1 MKLYT
6 KKDIEDIFK
15 ISRATVYR
23 WCREGDFPQPI
34 NFKKGRRQYWRDD
47 EIKNTL
53 KKDDVVSKD
62 KHFKNVK
69 N

>member
-23 WCREGDFPQPI
+23 WCRAGGFPQPF
-34 NFKKGRRQYWRDD
+34 NCKKGSRQYWRAEDI
-47 EIKNTL
+47 ERFINNS
-53 KKDDVVSKD
+53 DV
-62 KHFKNVK
+62 FRN
-69 N
+69 

>member
-34 NFKKGRRQYWRDD
+34 NFKKGRRQYWRAD
-47 EIKNTL
+47 EIKKYIEN
-53 KKDDVVSKD
+53 
-62 KHFKNVK
+62 N
-69 N
+69 

>member
-23 WCREGDFPQPI
+23 EGDFLNLLI
-34 NFKKGRRQYWRDD
+34 
-47 EIKNTL
+47 L
-53 KKDDVVSKD
+53 KKVEDSTGE
-62 KHFKNVK
+62 
-69 N
+69 

>member
-23 WCREGDFPQPI
+23 WCREGGFPQPF
-34 NFKKGRRQYWRDD
+34 NCKKGSRQYWRAEDI
-47 EIKNTL
+47 ERFINNS
-53 KKDDVVSKD
+53 DV
-62 KHFKNVK
+62 FRN
-69 N
+69 

>member
-23 WCREGDFPQPI
+23 GCREGDFPQPL
-34 NFKKGRRQYWRDD
+34 NFKKGRRQYWNAEEIDKY
-47 EIKNTL
+47 IKNG
-53 KKDDVVSKD
+53 
-62 KHFKNVK
+62 
-69 N
+69 

>member
-6 KKDIEDIFK
+6 KKDIENIFK

-34 NFKKGRRQYWRDD
+34 NFKKGRRQYWRAD
-47 EIKNTL
+47 EIKKYIEN
-53 KKDDVVSKD
+53 
-62 KHFKNVK
+62 N
-69 N
+69 